1 MNIKIIGIYVSAAVL
16 ALGLSTL
23 TSDVEILE
31 KYQTQLLWVGGLPL
45 FLASRLASDLF

>member
-1 MNIKIIGIYVSAAVL
+1 MPITKIGIFISSAAL

-31 KYQTQLLWVGGLPL
+31 KYQSQLLWTRGLTL
-45 FLASRLASDLF
+45 LLQLY